1 MATHLNSSHLV
12 KAKIDRLKNR
22 FVKEQERRSVLL
34 KELRQIKKM
43 EKSVM
48 AQDDK
53 QRIAGARRRIDS
65 V

>member
-12 KAKIDRLKNR
+12 KAKIGRLKNR
-22 FVKEQERRSVLL
+22 LVKEQEKHSVLL

-48 AQDDK
+48 VQDDK
-53 QRIAGARRRIDS
+53 QRIAGARRLIVS